1 MQYCLIKKVVSK
13 MFGKLKNL
21 FGGDS
26 GIEVTAPVAGKVVAL
41 EDVPDPTFAQGILGP
56 GIAIEPAEGRI
67 VAPADGTVDVM
78 FETGHAVSLTT
89 AGGAELLIHVG
100 IDTVQ
105 LEGRHYKACC
115 KAGQQVK
122 KGDALIEF
130 DPAAIKAEGYQIVT
144 PILVCNPDA
153 FTVEPAA
160 GGTVAAGDALLHLE
174 TK

>member
-1 MQYCLIKKVVSK
+1 

-26 GIEVTAPVAGKVVAL
+26 GIEITAPVAGKVVAL

-56 GIAIEPAEGRI
+56 GIAIEPTEGRI

-100 IDTVQ
+100 IDTVK
-105 LEGRHYKACC
+105 LDGVPFTAHVKEGDKI
-115 KAGQQVK
+115 KAG
-122 KGDALIEF
+122 DLLLEF
-130 DPAAIKAEGYQIVT
+130 DRQAILDAGYDLAT
-144 PILVCNPDA
+144 PIIISNSDDYRALDIVSASAVDA
-153 FTVEPAA
+153 GQP
-160 GGTVAAGDALLHLE
+160 LLSVSR
-174 TK
+174 